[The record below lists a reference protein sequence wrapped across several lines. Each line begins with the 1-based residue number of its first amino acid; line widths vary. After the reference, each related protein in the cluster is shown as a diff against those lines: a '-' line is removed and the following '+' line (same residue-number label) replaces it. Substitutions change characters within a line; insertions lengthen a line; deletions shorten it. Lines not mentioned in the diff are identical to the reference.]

1 MGGRSSPVV
10 QYRGFFVNDEDMLSG
25 FAEDPL
31 GESVFS
37 VEMWDHVFELIL
49 RLRGNAVIVGTAAFP
64 DERSMELA
72 SRRGLYLAEHHIT
85 LLGPNCF
92 QWPKGVPYTFAKSRE
107 TLEYTWHAV
116 AKQQA
121 DKKMLW
127 TVGYRGLNDYPFWN
141 DGKRTDPASGILLPP
156 PR

>member
-1 MGGRSSPVV
+1 MTDTHGRPL
-10 QYRGFFVNDEDMLSG
+10 RAFF
-25 FAEDPL
+25 
-31 GESVFS
+31 
-37 VEMWDHVFELIL
+37 
-49 RLRGNAVIVGTAAFP
+49 RAAQARIP
-64 DERSMELA
+64 AAICAD
-72 SRRGLYLAEHHIT
+72 RRGLYLAEHHIT
-85 LLGPNCF
+85 LLGTNCF

-141 DGKRTDPASGILLPP
+141 DGKHSHPASLPGMLLPP
-156 PR
+156 HLTTSRT